1 MDDENSDDDTPVTPP
16 IEEQL
21 QRIARAHTNPKQHGA
36 RRIEF
41 KRHLRGD
48 HSSDE
53 MADALDTLVSEG
65 TLQTVKVDETVYYQ
79 LSDDRHAD
87 DLEE

>member
-1 MDDENSDDDTPVTPP
+1 MSDDDTPVTPP
-16 IEEQL
+16 LREQL
-21 QRIARAHTNPKQHGA
+21 TRTARLHTNPKQHGA

-41 KRHLRGD
+41 QRHLRGD
-48 HSSDE
+48 HSTDE
-53 MADALDTLVSEG
+53 VADALDTLVTEG
-65 TLQTVKVDETVYYQ
+65 TLQTVKHDETVYYQ